1 MAGSGAHWADPMV
14 RSKAQVPSQ
23 ISRWKEPLLN
33 AAIFVAAVELGGAIC
48 PGCPERANVLVDDG
62 AVARDR
68 LPHAVFNGFAADVLT
83 VRLEK
88 MEGAE
93 HGRARPV
100 TALGQGQKRK
110 LRPRQARG

>member
-23 ISRWKEPLLN
+23 LWKEPLLN
-33 AAIFVAAVELGGAIC
+33 ATIFVAVVELGGAIC
-48 PGCPERANVLVDDG
+48 PGDDG
-62 AVARDR
+62 AVARER
-68 LPHAVFNGFAADVLT
+68 LPYAVFNGFAADVLT

-93 HGRARPV
+93 HGPCPACR
-100 TALGQGQKRK
+100 LGQGQKPSCARGS
-110 LRPRQARG
+110 RQAEGEWR